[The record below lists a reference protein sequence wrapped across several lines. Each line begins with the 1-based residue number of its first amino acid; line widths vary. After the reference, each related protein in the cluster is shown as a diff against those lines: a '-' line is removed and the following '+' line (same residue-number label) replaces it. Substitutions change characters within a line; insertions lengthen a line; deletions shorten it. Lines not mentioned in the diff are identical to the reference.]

1 MRIDRLVPLKEFV
14 TQHPHLRKE
23 GTLRRWIRENYQGFA
38 RCAVKV
44 REKYHIDPDA
54 VEEWLEKQRVNQHAE
69 E

>member
-1 MRIDRLVPLKEFV
+1 MRIDRLIPLKEFV
-14 TQHPHLRKE
+14 AQHPRLRKK

>member
-1 MRIDRLVPLKEFV
+1 MRIDRLIPLKEFV
-14 TQHPHLRKE
+14 ARNPRLRKE
-23 GTLRRWIRENYQGFA
+23 GTLHRWIRENYQGFA

-54 VEEWLEKQRVNQHAE
+54 VEEWLKKQRVNQHAE